1 MSAAASV
8 FSLFTGYIFV
18 TRKRVGLTR
27 YMTSVNAMTLG
38 YIIVTRKG
46 VCYYRLD
53 IDTLLVGYKN
63 VTRMDIDYYH
73 VCNKNLLCLKVTKM

>member
-1 MSAAASV
+1 MSVVVLMFLCV
-8 FSLFTGYIFV
+8 FCYIFV

-73 VCNKNLLCLKVTKM
+73 VCNKTLLCL

>member
-1 MSAAASV
+1 MFGAIQKST
-8 FSLFTGYIFV
+8 LFLGYIFV
-18 TRKRVGLTR
+18 TRKRVGLTC

-53 IDTLLVGYKN
+53 IDTLLVGYIF
-63 VTRMDIDYYH
+63 VTHIAVYITQQTRCAPM
-73 VCNKNLLCLKVTKM
+73 CL